1 MQEKLDQLK
10 LILGEI
16 ADLNHAS
23 SVLSWDQQVN
33 MPPGGAEARGQ
44 ALATLGTITHKK
56 FTSPE
61 TGKLLDELKR
71 EAENLDTDSPEYRL
85 IKVTARDFD
94 KSTRV
99 PAEFVAESA
108 QVATMANQAWAEA
121 RKNND
126 FGHFLPHL
134 EKVIDLTRRYVT
146 FFPPAAHPYDT
157 MLDDYEPGMTTAEV
171 QSIFSTLRTE
181 QVALIKAI
189 AERPQ
194 VDDSCLRQHFPEQAQ
209 LKFGEEVITAFGY
222 DWKRGHQGKA
232 PHPFCT
238 SFGID
243 DVRITTRVDENFF
256 NTMLFGTMHETGHA
270 LYDQGIGHTWERTP
284 LASGA
289 STAIHESQSRL
300 WENLVGRSLPF
311 WQKYFPRLQE
321 IFPQQLGATGLDT
334 FYKAINK
341 VQPSYIRVEADEA
354 TYSLHIMLRL
364 ELEIA
369 MLEGKIELKDL
380 PQIWNAK
387 MDEYLGVTPPN
398 DAQGVLQDIHWSWGL
413 FGYFPTYALGNL
425 VSAQL
430 WEKFLTLNPELPD
443 QIRQGDFSSLLSW
456 LRVKIHQYGRKYEPQ
471 ELVERVTKSRI
482 TPEPYIRYLKT
493 KYSEIYGL

>member
-1 MQEKLDQLK
+1 MQEKIDQLK

-44 ALATLGTITHKK
+44 ALATLGTLSHKK

-71 EAENLDTDSPEYRL
+71 EAESLDTDSPEYRL
-85 IKVTARDFD
+85 IKVTAHDFD
-94 KSTRV
+94 KATRV

-108 QVATMANQAWAEA
+108 QATTLANQAWAEA
-121 RKNND
+121 RRDND

-157 MLDDYEPGMTTAEV
+157 MLDDYEPGMTTADV
-171 QSIFSTLRTE
+171 QAIFNTLRTE

-189 AERPQ
+189 AGRPQ
-194 VDDSCLRQHFPEQAQ
+194 VDDSCLRQRFPEQAQ
-209 LKFGEEVITAFGY
+209 WKFGEEVITAFGY
-222 DWKRGHQGKA
+222 DWKRGHQAKA

-238 SFGID
+238 SFGND

-289 STAIHESQSRL
+289 STAVHESQSRM

-311 WQKYFPRLQE
+311 WQKYYPRLQE
-321 IFPQQLGATGLDT
+321 FFPEQLGKTDLET

-341 VQPSYIRVEADEA
+341 VQPSLIRVEADEA
-354 TYSLHIMLRL
+354 TYNLHIMLRL

-398 DAQGVLQDIHWSWGL
+398 DAAGVLQDIHWSWGL

-430 WEKFLTLNPELPD
+430 WEKFLSINPELPD
-443 QIRQGDFSSLLSW
+443 QIRQGDFSALLSW

>member
-1 MQEKLDQLK
+1 MRP
-10 LILGEI
+10 
-16 ADLNHAS
+16 S
-23 SVLSWDQQVN
+23 S
-33 MPPGGAEARGQ
+33 
-44 ALATLGTITHKK
+44 
-56 FTSPE
+56 F
-61 TGKLLDELKR
+61 
-71 EAENLDTDSPEYRL
+71 
-85 IKVTARDFD
+85 
-94 KSTRV
+94 
-99 PAEFVAESA
+99 
-108 QVATMANQAWAEA
+108 
-121 RKNND
+121 
-126 FGHFLPHL
+126 
-134 EKVIDLTRRYVT
+134 
-146 FFPPAAHPYDT
+146 
-157 MLDDYEPGMTTAEV
+157 
-171 QSIFSTLRTE
+171 
-181 QVALIKAI
+181 
-189 AERPQ
+189 
-194 VDDSCLRQHFPEQAQ
+194 
-209 LKFGEEVITAFGY
+209 
-222 DWKRGHQGKA
+222 
-232 PHPFCT
+232 
-238 SFGID
+238 
-243 DVRITTRVDENFF
+243 
-256 NTMLFGTMHETGHA
+256 
-270 LYDQGIGHTWERTP
+270 
-284 LASGA
+284 
-289 STAIHESQSRL
+289 
-300 WENLVGRSLPF
+300 
-311 WQKYFPRLQE
+311 
-321 IFPQQLGATGLDT
+321 GATGLDT